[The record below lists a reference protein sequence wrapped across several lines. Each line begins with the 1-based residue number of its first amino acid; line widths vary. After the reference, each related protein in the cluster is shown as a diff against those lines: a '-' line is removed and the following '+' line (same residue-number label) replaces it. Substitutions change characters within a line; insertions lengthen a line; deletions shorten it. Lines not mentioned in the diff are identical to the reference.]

1 MQNERSGLCLEGGA
15 QQETR
20 CLTPQERTRI
30 MGSIH
35 SLFFWTGHMIPD
47 EWEIDGKKVRL
58 RDTVYRM
65 VNEENVTLEELQVA
79 KVLAD
84 KVEKEARRL
93 EEDLREDPLTLA
105 QADNLFDDVC
115 GLLRAVTE
123 LREMQSQHDEFRK
136 EQLIQS
142 IGDEKRW
149 LKYVKEV
156 T

>member
-1 MQNERSGLCLEGGA
+1 
-15 QQETR
+15 
-20 CLTPQERTRI
+20 

-35 SLFFWTGHMIPD
+35 SLLLWAGHMITD
-47 EWEIDGKKVRL
+47 EWEIDGRKVRL
-58 RDTVYRM
+58 RDTVFRL
-65 VNEENVTLEELQVA
+65 VNDDNVTLEELQVA

-93 EEDLREDPLTLA
+93 EGDLRDDPLTVA
-105 QADNLFDDVC
+105 QADNLFDDLC
-115 GLLRAVTE
+115 GLLRAVTS
-123 LREMQSQHDEFRK
+123 LRELQLQHDEFRK

-149 LKYVKEV
+149 LKYIKEV

>member
-1 MQNERSGLCLEGGA
+1 MPEEKSDLCLEGGD
-15 QQETR
+15 QRDTR

-35 SLFFWTGHMIPD
+35 SLFYWAGHMIPD
-47 EWEIDGKKVRL
+47 EWEIEGRKVRL
-58 RDTVYRM
+58 RDTVFRM
-65 VNEENVTLEELQVA
+65 VNDQDVTLEDIQVA

-93 EEDLREDPLTLA
+93 EEDLREDPLTIA
-105 QADNLFDDVC
+105 QADNLFDDIC

-123 LREMQSQHDEFRK
+123 LRDMQSQHDEFRK

-149 LKYVKEV
+149 LKYIKEV
-156 T
+156 S